1 MRSEF
6 SQSAHSLLTHSLAYH
21 LEDVEYLGLVA
32 TGHARKNKKHP
43 EHAELTILF
52 PDPWLVNALGEEN
65 FVDTYFIVKIDRTAV
80 DEWSGKVRALRAKR
94 EAETQ
99 DSPENTDQ
107 LSSSPEDNTPAPTGH
122 SSTLSTEEVSNG

>member
-43 EHAELTILF
+43 EHAELSVLF
-52 PDPWLVNALGEEN
+52 PDPWLVNALGDEK
-65 FVDTYFIVKIDRTAV
+65 FTDTYFIVKIDRTAV
-80 DEWSGKVRALRAKR
+80 DEWMGKVRALREQR
-94 EAETQ
+94 EADNQIPPE
-99 DSPENTDQ
+99 DSDQ
-107 LSSSPEDNTPAPTGH
+107 LSSSSEDNTPEPTVH
-122 SSTLSTEEVSNG
+122 SSTLSSETVNG